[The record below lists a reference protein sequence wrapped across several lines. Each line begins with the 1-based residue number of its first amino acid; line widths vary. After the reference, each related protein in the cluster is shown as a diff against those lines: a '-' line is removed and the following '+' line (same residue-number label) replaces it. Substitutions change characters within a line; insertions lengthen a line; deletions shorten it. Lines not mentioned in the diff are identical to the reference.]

1 MTVLLTGGGSGGH
14 ITPLLAVAASLKSLD
29 KDLQVIYAGQ
39 VGDRFAQV
47 AEASDFIDRV
57 VYVRAGKFRRFH
69 NEGLKQF
76 FNIKVIVWNLRDA
89 FFILIGLVQSI
100 MLLHKLKP
108 NVVFSRGGYVSVPIA
123 LGAKFNHVAYITHDS
138 DPVLS
143 LTNKIIGPWAAINAV
158 ALAAELYP
166 YPKHK
171 IVTTGI
177 PVSNDFKY
185 VTPALKDTYRQAI
198 NLPVKARVLFVVGGG
213 LGSVSINKAILDCA
227 PALLKKYQNL
237 YIIHVAGET
246 NQKTLEAE
254 YADKLEPSLL
264 KRVKV
269 LGFVNDIYKYSGAAE
284 VIVSRGGATNLA
296 EFAIQ
301 AKPVIIVPSP
311 FLTGGHQV
319 KNANYLKK
327 KQAAIIVNE
336 PDIKELRVNIVKLLD
351 SPELCSNLAN
361 NLHQLATD
369 NAAQKIARLILDLG
383 EKHEAKQ

>member
-47 AEASDFIDRV
+47 AETSDFIDRV

-76 FNIKVIVWNLRDA
+76 FNVKVIVWNLRDA

-100 MLLHKLKP
+100 VLLRKLKP
-108 NVVFSRGGYVSVPIA
+108 DVVFSRGGYVSVPIA
-123 LGAKFNHVAYITHDS
+123 LGAKFNQVAYITHDS

-185 VTPALKDTYRQAI
+185 VTPSLKDTYRQAI
-198 NLPVKARVLFVVGGG
+198 NLSLKARVLFVVGGG

-336 PDIKELRVNIVKLLD
+336 PDIKELKVNIVKLLD

>member
-47 AEASDFIDRV
+47 AETSDFIDRV

-76 FNIKVIVWNLRDA
+76 FNVKVIVWNLRDA

-100 MLLHKLKP
+100 VLLRKLKP
-108 NVVFSRGGYVSVPIA
+108 DVVFSRGGYVSVPIA

-185 VTPALKDTYRQAI
+185 VTPSLKDTYRQAI
-198 NLPVKARVLFVVGGG
+198 NLSLKARVLFVVGGG

-336 PDIKELRVNIVKLLD
+336 PDIKELKVNIVKLLD

-361 NLHQLATD
+361 NLHQLA
-369 NAAQKIARLILDLG
+369 IL
-383 EKHEAKQ
+383 

>member
-1 MTVLLTGGGSGGH
+1 LLTGGGSGGH

-47 AEASDFIDRV
+47 AETSDFIDRV

-76 FNIKVIVWNLRDA
+76 FNVKVIVWNLRDA

-100 MLLHKLKP
+100 VLLRKLKP
-108 NVVFSRGGYVSVPIA
+108 DVVFSRGGYVSVPIA
-123 LGAKFNHVAYITHDS
+123 LGAKFNQVAYITHDS

-185 VTPALKDTYRQAI
+185 VTPSLKDTYRQAI
-198 NLPVKARVLFVVGGG
+198 NLSLKARVLFVVGGG

-336 PDIKELRVNIVKLLD
+336 PDIKELKVNIVKLLD

>member
-1 MTVLLTGGGSGGH
+1 MLTGGGSGGH

-47 AEASDFIDRV
+47 AETSDFIDRV

-76 FNIKVIVWNLRDA
+76 FNVKVIVWNLRDA

-100 MLLHKLKP
+100 VLLRKLKP
-108 NVVFSRGGYVSVPIA
+108 DVVFSRGGYVSVPIA

-185 VTPALKDTYRQAI
+185 VTPSLKDTYRQAI
-198 NLPVKARVLFVVGGG
+198 NLSLKARVLFVVGGG

-237 YIIHVAGET
+237 YIIQVAGET

-336 PDIKELRVNIVKLLD
+336 PDIKELKVNIVKLLD

>member
-47 AEASDFIDRV
+47 AETSDFIDRV

-76 FNIKVIVWNLRDA
+76 FNVKVIVWNLRDA

-100 MLLHKLKP
+100 VLLRKLKP
-108 NVVFSRGGYVSVPIA
+108 DVVFSRGGYVSVPIA

-158 ALAAELYP
+158 ALAAEFYP

-185 VTPALKDTYRQAI
+185 VTPSLKDTYRQAI
-198 NLPVKARVLFVVGGG
+198 NLSLKARVLFVVGGG

-237 YIIHVAGET
+237 YIIQVAGET

-336 PDIKELRVNIVKLLD
+336 PDIKELKVNIVKLLD

>member
-47 AEASDFIDRV
+47 AETSDFIDRV

-76 FNIKVIVWNLRDA
+76 FNVKVIVWNLRDA

-100 MLLHKLKP
+100 VLLRKLKP
-108 NVVFSRGGYVSVPIA
+108 DVVFSRGGYVSVPIA

-185 VTPALKDTYRQAI
+185 VTPSLKDTYRQAI
-198 NLPVKARVLFVVGGG
+198 NLSLKARVLFVVGGG

-237 YIIHVAGET
+237 YIIQVAGET

-336 PDIKELRVNIVKLLD
+336 PDIKELKVNIVKLLD